1 MSSRTSNTTSTSNH
15 RALSKLESET
25 LALLTELASQ
35 RKWEDAAAVLKKAL
49 SIEPGSGLLWQQL
62 GIALQ
67 ELGQGAGAV
76 EALTES
82 VRLEPKQ
89 PKGWALLGGLLRAQS
104 LFKEA
109 IQCHQT
115 AQTLEPAAPAS
126 AANLATTLQAAGQ
139 HAAAVDWYK
148 KALELKPEW
157 TEVMAGLGHSLM
169 LLERFKEALPVL
181 MGVAK
186 ARPESQLDLAKLA
199 TALREANHPGEA
211 VEIAEI
217 LVRQSPEN
225 YAYRLL
231 LGACLSRVGRCVEAM
246 EQYSHARRLKPGE
259 LEAFQIMVYVAN
271 YLPHKNPADL
281 YRYYEEYSEVFE
293 KPLQSARA
301 PIPPRPHRSHEKIRV
316 GYVSGDFCR
325 HPVASF
331 IEPVFECYD
340 RSAFEVYCYY
350 SCPKSDMVTARLKA
364 LVDHWRDVPAV
375 SDEALAALIRED
387 QIDILVDLAGHT
399 RLGRPLVFARKP
411 APVQV
416 TMIGCMQTTGL
427 KSIDYRI
434 TDAELDPPG
443 VSEAYNSEALVRMKS
458 GAVCFKPEAHSPPV
472 KPLPALRE
480 GVFTFGSYNNLAKIT
495 PHVLD
500 LWSEVLRQSPSSRM
514 ILVADS
520 GDYLRK
526 SLELRGINKSRI
538 EVLPRMLEQAYLES
552 HNRVDLILDTFPFNG
567 LTVSMNALWMGVPCV
582 TLLGNTSASRAGS
595 LLLNRLELGCLV
607 ASSPEEYVDIAVRHA
622 REPAFLAATREGL
635 REKVRATWTDAA
647 AYTSELESRFK
658 EMLASAST
666 RPNPSPR
673 NLTETGETLC

>member
-1 MSSRTSNTTSTSNH
+1 MSSRNSNTTGTNGN
-15 RALSKLESET
+15 RALSKRESET
-25 LALLTELASQ
+25 LTLVTELASQ
-35 RKWEDAAAVLKKAL
+35 RKWGDAAVLLKKAL
-49 SIEPGSGLLWQQL
+49 AAEPGSGLLWQQL

-67 ELGQGAGAV
+67 EQGQSAEAV

-89 PKGWALLGGLLRAQS
+89 PKGWALLGGLLRAQG

-115 AQTLEPAAPAS
+115 AQGLEPGEPAS

-139 HAAAVDWYK
+139 HTAAVDWYR
-148 KALELKPEW
+148 KALELKSEW

-186 ARPESQLDLAKLA
+186 ARPDSQLDLAKLA

-217 LVRQSPEN
+217 LVRQSPEI

-246 EQYSHARRLKPGE
+246 EQYAQARRLKPGE

-281 YRYYEEYSEVFE
+281 YRYYEEYSEIFE
-293 KPLQSARA
+293 KPLQAART
-301 PIPPRPHRSHEKIRV
+301 PIPPRAHRQKIRV

-331 IEPVFECYD
+331 IEPVFDCYD

-364 LVDHWRDVPAV
+364 LVDQWRDVPAV

-427 KSIDYRI
+427 KSIDYRV

-443 VSEAYNSEALVRMKS
+443 MSEAYNSEALVRMKA
-458 GAVCFKPEAHSPPV
+458 GAVCFKPEANSPEV

-500 LWSEVLRQSPSSRM
+500 LWSEVLRQAPSSRM
-514 ILVADS
+514 IVVADS
-520 GDYLRK
+520 GDYLRNN
-526 SLELRGINKSRI
+526 LELRGISKSRI

-582 TLLGNTSASRAGS
+582 TLLGNTSASRAGCS
-595 LLLNRLELGCLV
+595 LLNRLDLGCLV
-607 ASSPEEYVDIAVRHA
+607 ASSAQEYVNIAVHHA
-622 REPAFLAATREGL
+622 RKPEFLASARERL
-635 REKVRATWTDAA
+635 REKMRATWTDAA
-647 AYTSELESRFK
+647 AYTAELELHFR
-658 EMLASAST
+658 EMLASS
-666 RPNPSPR
+666 
-673 NLTETGETLC
+673 GLC